1 MHKNYTQLLATLLQK
16 IAKGSVPGYHTCKG
30 TLDKVIISSSERMSR
45 LSLLRPLRLRYLII
59 RSVVDGLKIGHL
71 RKLAA
76 RLLGGE
82 VIEIADVLLGFL
94 IHRNR
99 AAFRYKR

>member
-30 TLDKVIISSSERMSR
+30 TLDKVIISSSEPMSR

-59 RSVVDGLKIGHL
+59 RSVVDGLVYHFRRINFPTY
-71 RKLAA
+71 KLTPRSNECQDFSAKKVG
-76 RLLGGE
+76 RS
-82 VIEIADVLLGFL
+82 IT
-94 IHRNR
+94 
-99 AAFRYKR
+99 